1 MFGEQTAFDK
11 RFAIANTNFS
21 FSSCRSVSS
30 TSAPRKP
37 SFYLYNDFYF
47 FRHSWFK
54 VFCQFSTTQQGD
66 TYHTCIPFGRA
77 LSHFR
82 LGPTASPTP
91 PLAPS
96 QSFQAVFRT
105 LGYLLLSTNVSA
117 GVLGPSFADKAPAP
131 AQCLSS
137 RRQSNN
143 ARWMLLKKG
152 AAALSISPPR
162 SPWIEVSPP
171 SFPLRLSRPAQVYSA
186 SFPRAPGIPT

>member
-1 MFGEQTAFDK
+1 MIFIFSV
-11 RFAIANTNFS
+11 IAGLKCSVNFLLHS
-21 FSSCRSVSS
+21 KV
-30 TSAPRKP
+30 THTIHVYPLAAPC
-37 SFYLYNDFYF
+37 LTLD
-47 FRHSWFK
+47 
-54 VFCQFSTTQQGD
+54 
-66 TYHTCIPFGRA
+66 
-77 LSHFR
+77 LSRPHPLR
-82 LGPTASPTP
+82 PA
-91 PLAPS
+91 LAPS